1 MDAACLSHRLTDKER
16 SSFEEI
22 GFLVVEDV
30 LSAQHVRDLYA
41 AATDIV
47 VGYRSAKGI
56 AADVMANPFDFI
68 GREDLFLD
76 LLDWPKTFPKVWGIL
91 GWHIQL
97 YHTHMMT
104 VPPEPRIEK
113 GNKRLGWHQD
123 SGRLNQDFETNPRPR
138 VSVKIGYFLTDTTVP
153 DSGGVYVVPGSHLWN
168 ELQFPAPNRSDCES
182 DCESEPVDAV
192 ALQVPAGSAIIF
204 DRRLWHARGR
214 NHSSTTRIVLY
225 YGYSYRWLKPRDDM
239 TVDNLLE
246 RCDPIRRQL
255 LGDSVTGNHSF
266 TSPSE
271 EDVPLRAWIGE
282 HVGEDAVVP

>member
-1 MDAACLSHRLTDKER
+1 MDAACLAHRLTDEER
-16 SSFEEI
+16 LIFEKN
-22 GFLVVEDV
+22 GYLVVEDV
-30 LSAQHVRDLYA
+30 LTEQYVNDLY
-41 AATDIV
+41 TTSSDIV
-47 VGYRSAKGI
+47 AEYRRTKGI
-56 AADVMANPFDFI
+56 DNDVLANPFDYI
-68 GREDLFLD
+68 GRDELFLN
-76 LLDWPKTFPKVWGIL
+76 LLDWPLTFPKVWGIL

-104 VPPEPRIEK
+104 VPPEPRLES
-113 GNKRLGWHQD
+113 GYKRLGWHQD
-123 SGRLNQDFETNPRPR
+123 SGRLNQDLETNPRPR

-153 DSGGVYVVPGSHLWN
+153 DSGSVYVVPGSHLRN
-168 ELQFPAPNRSDCES
+168 ELEFPDG
-182 DCESEPVDAV
+182 DESEPADAV

-225 YGYSYRWLKPRDDM
+225 YGYSYRWLKQRDDM

-266 TSPSE
+266 TSPKD
-271 EDVPLRAWIGE
+271 EDVPLREWIRE
-282 HVGEDAVVP
+282 HAGEDAVVP